1 MKYKEIKICWFCHIF
16 SEPKHQANT
25 MEREREIERERV
37 LTCDRCEVP
46 TNEATQNTE
55 MERDEAMDRGGVTE
69 RRVFE
74 VWRVRWEGSLKCGW
88 VNEIERDCEVKSE
101 RVWMFESLRVFEWC
115 KCFEWD
121 GAIWVFEGPFGRCV

>member
-25 MEREREIERERV
+25 MERERERV

-74 VWRVRWEGSLKCGW
+74 V
-88 VNEIERDCEVKSE
+88 
-101 RVWMFESLRVFEWC
+101 
-115 KCFEWD
+115 
-121 GAIWVFEGPFGRCV
+121 